1 MSDSIQAQPRR
12 YPDNNPKTLAGSK
25 KVPLHLIPP
34 SAKHFLA
41 MAMEDGA
48 SKYGPYNW
56 RDIPISVSPYYAAAQ
71 RHLDAFWDG
80 EDTAPDSKVNHLA
93 HAMACCAILLDAMT
107 CGALVDDRPKKGAAP
122 ELQTAYVNNKK
133 NKEKN
138 DTGQQVPSDPLPAG
152 DRQIPLF

>member
-1 MSDSIQAQPRR
+1 MRHGENIV

-41 MAMEDGA
+41 MAMEDGGN
-48 SKYGPYNW
+48 KYGPYNW
-56 RDIPISVSPYYAAAQ
+56 REIPVAVSPYYSAAQ

-80 EDTAPDSKVNHLA
+80 ENEAPDSKVHHLA

-107 CGALVDDRPKKGAAP
+107 CGAMVDDRPIQGAAP
-122 ELQTAYVNNKK
+122 QLQLQYVENKK
-133 NKEKN
+133 ESNGATNTTTTVHPSE
-138 DTGQQVPSDPLPAG
+138 QV
-152 DRQIPLF
+152 R